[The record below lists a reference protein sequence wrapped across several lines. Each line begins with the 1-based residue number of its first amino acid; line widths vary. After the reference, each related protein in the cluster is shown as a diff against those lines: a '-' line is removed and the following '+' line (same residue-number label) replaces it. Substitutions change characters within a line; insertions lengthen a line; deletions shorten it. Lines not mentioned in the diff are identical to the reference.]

1 MSNGNKKTVGYGSLE
16 ETERP
21 EESGLE
27 NKPMS
32 DSDILYPTI
41 MVDEMHE
48 SYISQIR
55 QHANNTEGPIMANF
69 YVPRSRRR

>member
-1 MSNGNKKTVGYGSLE
+1 MSNGIKKTVGYGSLE

-21 EESGLE
+21 EPDVEE
-27 NKPMS
+27 NNRAAS
-32 DSDILYPTI
+32 DSDLLYPA

-55 QHANNTEGPIMANF
+55 QHANTEGPIMANF